1 MMNDLN
7 KTSIPLVN
15 IIRSYKI
22 SWFRSDLIAGL
33 TVASIAIPQSMAYAK
48 LAGIPLINGL
58 YTAIFAM
65 IVYAFFTTTKHVI
78 AGPDAATAALTG
90 ATIIPLAG
98 SASQN
103 AGVASMLAIIIGIGC
118 LLAVKAKLSFVADF
132 LSRPILVGYMA
143 GLAFSVITS
152 QLFNLFGFLAPKGS
166 TFITTITYIIFHL
179 GSTHILT
186 LVLSVVLLISGILM
200 MKYLPKIPSSLVLLV
215 ASIAISIIFDFD
227 VKGVATVG
235 PLSFSLVL
243 PSLPDVS
250 FYQVQNLVV
259 PAIAIM
265 IVAYANTIAT
275 ARSFAIKEQSHITD
289 TQEFMGLGYANIA
302 SGIFTG
308 MPIATSG
315 ARTAIN
321 QQSNPKTQVAQIIG
335 AILIGLILWLLS
347 PLLQF
352 LPLSALAV
360 IVILAVWSLID
371 FNDISDI
378 RESWSSEAVLA
389 IITIIGVTLLGVL
402 QGLILAV
409 FLAVLNLI
417 RKTAFPGD
425 TILGVTKYGSF
436 HDMTRPPHTE
446 SIPGIILYRFD
457 APLYFAN
464 AGLFRSRVLELI
476 NNSERPVRWFLWN
489 AENATSLDSTAAAM
503 LINLIDELKSMK
515 VTFAVARMRGPVRST
530 IWHSHDLSRTY
541 QSTPH
546 FNSMKKAVA
555 TFREEQRDNKL
566 KKIGK
571 KVIST
576 KK

>member
-1 MMNDLN
+1 MNSAG
-7 KTSIPLVN
+7 KSSIPLLKT
-15 IIRSYKI
+15 IRSYKL
-22 SWFRSDLIAGL
+22 SWFKSDLIAGL

-65 IVYAFFTTTKHVI
+65 IVFAFFTTTKHVI

-98 SASQN
+98 NASQN
-103 AGVASMLAIIIGIGC
+103 SGTASMLAIIIGIGC
-118 LLAVKAKLSFVADF
+118 VLAVRAKLSFIADF

-143 GLAFSVITS
+143 GLAISVITS
-152 QLFNLFGFLAPKGS
+152 QLFNVFGFLAPKGS
-166 TFITTITYIIFHL
+166 TFITTITYIIFNL
-179 GSTHILT
+179 GSTHLLT
-186 LVLSVVLLISGILM
+186 LALSLVLLISGIFM
-200 MKYLPKIPSSLVLLV
+200 MKFLPKIPSSLVLLV

-227 VKGVATVG
+227 VRGVATVG

-275 ARSFAIKEQSHITD
+275 ARSFAAKEQAHITD
-289 TQEFMGLGYANIA
+289 TQEFTGLGYANIA

-321 QQSNPKTQVAQIIG
+321 QQSKAKTQIAQIIG
-335 AILIGLILWLLS
+335 AILIGLILWLLA

-371 FNDISDI
+371 FKDISDI
-378 RESWSSEAVLA
+378 KESWSSEALLA
-389 IITIIGVTLLGVL
+389 ILTIIGVTLLGVL

-436 HDMTRPPHTE
+436 HDMSRPPHTE
-446 SIPGIILYRFD
+446 AIPGIILYRFD

-464 AGLFRSRVLELI
+464 AGLFRSRVIELI
-476 NNSERPVRWFLWN
+476 NTSDSPVKWFLWN

-503 LINLIDELKSMK
+503 LINLIEELKTMNI
-515 VTFAVARMRGPVRST
+515 TFAVARMRGPIRST
-530 IWHSHDLSRTY
+530 IWHSHVLSRTY

-546 FNSMKKAVA
+546 FNSMKKALA
-555 TFREEQRDNKL
+555 TFKEEQHESKL
-566 KKIGK
+566 KKLGK
-571 KVIST
+571 RVVGT
-576 KK
+576 